1 MSSAYQRWLT
11 YLPAVLV
18 ATGIA
23 VLSLSEQAPDYLPP
37 SASDKLLH
45 AIAYCIQ
52 AFALVFALEF
62 RRASRVLHYVY
73 AFLLTI
79 AYGALIELLQY
90 FCTATR
96 TAEWGDFCADVMG
109 ALVGVLLGLVFYR
122 K

>member
-11 YLPAVLV
+11 YLPAALV

-23 VLSLSEQAPDYLPP
+23 VLSLSEQTPDYLP
-37 SASDKLLH
+37 SSVSDKLLH
-45 AIAYCIQ
+45 AIAYCIL
-52 AFALVFALEF
+52 AFTLVFALEF